1 MQKKIIKLTLLTQI
15 LIFYCFWITHTAA
28 AKIILEDKSKGMRY
42 KVETISE
49 RLGVTWGMVFL
60 NPDKIFFTER
70 AGKIGILVPSSG
82 EIIYLQGGPKVRAS
96 GQGGLLDVAVLPRY
110 KADDWI
116 YFTYSKPIK
125 GKDQVRSATTLA
137 RAIL

>member
-1 MQKKIIKLTLLTQI
+1 MTSFIFWDAFQKKSLNSLFQNNSIVQKKIIKLTLLIQI

-28 AKIILEDKSKGMRY
+28 AKVILQAKSKGMRY

-96 GQGGLLDVAVLPRY
+96 GQGGLLLSL
-110 KADDWI
+110 I
-116 YFTYSKPIK
+116 HI
-125 GKDQVRSATTLA
+125 
-137 RAIL
+137 